1 MKGMT
6 IKQIA
11 AVANVTEKTVR
22 SWIQKASVKLP
33 QISGKTTEARR
44 KGKPAAFTLEETIAI
59 VRAGGNQTLA
69 DLLLQNARQTERQY
83 RVNRLPN
90 GKQLE
95 ELRRIYGNAEAS
107 TRIDFLLGY
116 SKLEEYLNPEEA
128 RTQFQ
133 LLRKQLEEKSSGQP
147 DLPGLNT

>member
-6 IKQIA
+6 IKQISEI
-11 AVANVTEKTVR
+11 ANVTEKTIR
-22 SWIQKASVKLP
+22 AWIQKASEKLP

-44 KGKPAAFTLEETIAI
+44 KSKPAKFTLQETIAI

-95 ELRRIYGNAEAS
+95 EMRRIFGEPEAS
-107 TRIDFLLGY
+107 RRIDFLLGY
-116 SKLEEYLNPEEA
+116 SKLEEYLTPAEA
-128 RTQFQ
+128 RTQLQ
-133 LLRKQLEEKSSGQP
+133 LLRKQLEAKQP
-147 DLPGLNT
+147 DLPGLEK

>member
-6 IKQIA
+6 IKQISGT
-11 AVANVTEKTVR
+11 ANVSEKTIR
-22 SWIQKASVKLP
+22 NWIQKASVNLP

-44 KGKPAAFTLEETIAI
+44 KSKPARFTLEETIAI
-59 VRAGGNQTLA
+59 VRAGGNKTLA

-95 ELRRIYGNAEAS
+95 EMRRIFGEQEAS
-107 TRIDFLLGY
+107 LRIDFLLGY
-116 SKLEEYLNPEEA
+116 SKLEEYLSPEQA
-128 RTQFQ
+128 RTQLQ
-133 LLRKQLEEKSSGQP
+133 LLRKRLESSEQP
-147 DLPGLNT
+147 DLPGLEK